1 MFIQIISFLVVFI
14 VIVYSISLLAKG
26 VTKILSQASLGLFN
40 KFLGSIFGTLKW
52 AIISSVILFFASKI
66 NQWITIMDQEMINK
80 SFLYAPIIEL
90 GEYLFNW
97 GSVLKDEFPNDLI

>member
-1 MFIQIISFLVVFI
+1 
-14 VIVYSISLLAKG
+14 
-26 VTKILSQASLGLFN
+26 
-40 KFLGSIFGTLKW
+40 
-52 AIISSVILFFASKI
+52 
-66 NQWITIMDQEMINK
+66 MDQEMINK